1 MTTDN
6 PPSLF
11 ARLRQKFSSNIL
23 QDMDALRALLQQSHT
38 QGIIDQD
45 TLSRVENV
53 LNFNQMHV
61 RDAMISRAQMDVLKT
76 TDSIER
82 IIAYAVDTAHSRF
95 PVIADDKDHIIG
107 ILHAKDLLKFTLNPE
122 QFKLDNIIRPAVFV
136 PESKPLNTLLKEFQ
150 EQHNHMA
157 IVVDEYGG
165 ISGLVTFEDL
175 IEEIARIDGYANVP
189 DRLPVVQSQQDAGG
203 SRSLRYYS
211 DLLVAQGFQEAV
223 TYSFIDN
230 ASHQAFFPECP
241 AITLQNPISANLA
254 EMRLSLLP
262 GLVGAVI
269 YNRNRQQQDLR
280 LFECGRVFL
289 PQLEKKI
296 ADCSQPVR
304 VAGVM
309 SGLAMPEQWAIEAR
323 KIDFFDAKA
332 VVENL
337 LVLKHS
343 VSYRPSQQTY
353 LHPGKSADVYDDD
366 KGQYL
371 GCVGALHPHLLQKL
385 DARAGDIYVFEI
397 NDFAILPLMHLPY
410 YQAISKFPIV
420 RRDLAFVVD
429 KKIAATTILK
439 AIQEQMGKRLSDA
452 YLFDVYQGENLGDKL
467 SLAVALYLQDS
478 EKTLQDE
485 EVGSSITML
494 VTYLKNTFNAE
505 LR

>member
-1 MTTDN
+1 MILDICGGE
-6 PPSLF
+6 
-11 ARLRQKFSSNIL
+11 AEDFSSAVSEENLPQRLPVAVSREAIAQRVGRSYDDITINFIL
-23 QDMDALRALLQQSHT
+23 MGLGGEVQRT
-38 QGIIDQD
+38 
-45 TLSRVENV
+45 ENAWQV
-53 LNFNQMHV
+53 
-61 RDAMISRAQMDVLKT
+61 T
-76 TDSIER
+76 PPTW
-82 IIAYAVDTAHSRF
+82 RF
-95 PVIADDKDHIIG
+95 DLAIG
-107 ILHAKDLLKFTLNPE
+107 
-122 QFKLDNIIRPAVFV
+122 
-136 PESKPLNTLLKEFQ
+136 
-150 EQHNHMA
+150 
-157 IVVDEYGG
+157 
-165 ISGLVTFEDL
+165 EDL

-189 DRLPVVQSQQDAGG
+189 DRLPVVQYQQDAGG

-289 PQLEKKI
+289 PQIEKKI
-296 ADCSQPVR
+296 ADCAQPVR

-337 LVLKHS
+337 LALKHG
-343 VSYRPSQQTY
+343 VSYRPSQQSY
-353 LHPGKSADVYDDD
+353 LHPGKSADVYDD

-385 DARAGDIYVFEI
+385 DARGGDIYVFEI

-410 YQAISKFPIV
+410 YQAISKFPMV

-429 KKIAATTILK
+429 KKIAATTILT

-467 SLAVALYLQDS
+467 SLAVALYLQNS

-485 EVGSSITML
+485 EVESSIAML
-494 VTYLKNTFNAE
+494 VAYLKNTFNAE